1 MADFTPESASV
12 LHAIKQQGQ
21 TAAIRPIVAAA
32 VESIAQWIAEA
43 VPEFDPPGKTQTVTL
58 VPLPS
63 SPQGMRKRGFQPA
76 QLWARQIARSLESTG
91 RYAAR
96 VDPLLEFAKT
106 VVDQR
111 GLSAE
116 ERHANLSGSMTL
128 RPRASKLE
136 GRALLIDDVVTTGA
150 TLAEGLRALGASSL
164 ECLGFLTFAETL
176 LKTDISKPKWV

>member
-21 TAAIRPIVAAA
+21 TALMRPIVSAAA
-32 VESIAQWIAEA
+32 DSIVDWVAQ
-43 VPEFDPPGKTQTVTL
+43 VCPEFIESGKTQTLTL

-63 SPQGMRKRGFQPA
+63 TPQGMRKRGFQPA
-76 QLWARQIARSLESTG
+76 QLWARQIAHMLESSG
-91 RYAAR
+91 LCAVR
-96 VDPLLEFAKT
+96 VESVLDFEKT
-106 VVDQR
+106 VADQR
-111 GLSAE
+111 GLAAE
-116 ERHANLSGSMTL
+116 ERHANLSGAMTL

-150 TLAEGLRALGASSL
+150 TVAEGLRALGASSL